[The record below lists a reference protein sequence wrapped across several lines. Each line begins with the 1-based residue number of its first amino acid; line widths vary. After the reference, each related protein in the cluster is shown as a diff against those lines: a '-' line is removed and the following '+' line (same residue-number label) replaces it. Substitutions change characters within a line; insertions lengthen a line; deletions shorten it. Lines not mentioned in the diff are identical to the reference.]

1 MDSVRFISTEN
12 KALIW
17 QLLMEMN
24 AFINIPDHYF
34 SKVKSLYEEII
45 NDVNEKSINS
55 SLSLKERNKIV
66 ISKMIDTIK
75 YYNKEHIQK
84 PLEEVKIRVEEQ
96 YNNRKEEFI
105 KLVNHNKPR
114 DISFN
119 EESDKP
125 FNTEELNSKL
135 NNMIA
140 SRSYDLQESQP
151 PENTKVTKEEE
162 VEKKVNFVPSTND
175 ILNKL
180 KKVDSKSNVDV
191 DSSNNQDK
199 ISEVYDLLKII
210 SQNQQLTL
218 QNQDVIIGLLKK
230 NS

>member
-1 MDSVRFISTEN
+1 MESIHFISTEN

-45 NDVNEKSINS
+45 TEVNEKSKNS
-55 SLSLKERNKIV
+55 NLSLKERNKIV

-75 YYNKEHIQK
+75 FYNKEHIQK

-105 KLVNHNKPR
+105 KLVNHNKPK

-135 NNMIA
+135 NSMIT
-140 SRSYDLQESQP
+140 SRSYDLQASQP
-151 PENTKVTKEEE
+151 PHPPPSSPTVTVNREE
-162 VEKKVNFVPSTND
+162 VEKKVNFVPTTND

-180 KKVDSKSNVDV
+180 KKVDSKKND
-191 DSSNNQDK
+191 DSSISTDK
-199 ISEVYDLLKII
+199 LSQIYDLLKMI
-210 SQNQQLTL
+210 SQNQDT
-218 QNQDVIIGLLKK
+218 IIGLLK
-230 NS
+230 N

>member
-1 MDSVRFISTEN
+1 MESIHFISTEN

-45 NDVNEKSINS
+45 NEVNEKSKNS
-55 SLSLKERNKIV
+55 NLSLKERNKIV

-75 YYNKEHIQK
+75 FYNKEHIQK

-105 KLVNHNKPR
+105 KLVNHNKPK

-135 NNMIA
+135 NSMIT
-140 SRSYDLQESQP
+140 SRSYDLQASQP
-151 PENTKVTKEEE
+151 PPPSSPTVTVNREEI
-162 VEKKVNFVPSTND
+162 EKKVNFVPTTND

-180 KKVDSKSNVDV
+180 KKVDSKKND
-191 DSSNNQDK
+191 DSSISTDK
-199 ISEVYDLLKII
+199 LSQIYDLLKMI
-210 SQNQQLTL
+210 SQNQDT
-218 QNQDVIIGLLKK
+218 IIGLLK
-230 NS
+230 N

>member
-1 MDSVRFISTEN
+1 MESIHFISTEN

-45 NDVNEKSINS
+45 NEVNEKSKNS
-55 SLSLKERNKIV
+55 NLSLKERNKIV

-75 YYNKEHIQK
+75 FYNKEHIQK

-105 KLVNHNKPR
+105 KLVNHNKPK

-135 NNMIA
+135 NSMIT
-140 SRSYDLQESQP
+140 SRSYDLQASQP
-151 PENTKVTKEEE
+151 PPPSSPTVTVNREE
-162 VEKKVNFVPSTND
+162 VEKKVNFVPTTND

-180 KKVDSKSNVDV
+180 KKVDSKKND
-191 DSSNNQDK
+191 DSSISTDK
-199 ISEVYDLLKII
+199 LSQIYDLLKMI
-210 SQNQQLTL
+210 SQNQDT
-218 QNQDVIIGLLKK
+218 IIGLLK
-230 NS
+230 N

>member
-1 MDSVRFISTEN
+1 MESIHFISTEN

-45 NDVNEKSINS
+45 NEVNEKSKNS
-55 SLSLKERNKIV
+55 NLSLKERNKIV

-75 YYNKEHIQK
+75 FYNKEHIQK

-105 KLVNHNKPR
+105 KLVNHNKPK

-135 NNMIA
+135 NSMIT
-140 SRSYDLQESQP
+140 SRSYDLQASQP
-151 PENTKVTKEEE
+151 PPPSSPTVTVNREE
-162 VEKKVNFVPSTND
+162 VEKKVNFVPTIPTTND

-180 KKVDSKSNVDV
+180 KKVDSKKND
-191 DSSNNQDK
+191 DSSISTDK
-199 ISEVYDLLKII
+199 LSQIYDLLKMI
-210 SQNQQLTL
+210 SQNQDT
-218 QNQDVIIGLLKK
+218 IIGLLK
-230 NS
+230 N

>member
-1 MDSVRFISTEN
+1 MESIHFISTEN

-45 NDVNEKSINS
+45 NEVNEKSMNS
-55 SLSLKERNKIV
+55 NLSLKERNKIV

-75 YYNKEHIQK
+75 FYNKEHIQK

-105 KLVNHNKPR
+105 KLVNHNKPK

-135 NNMIA
+135 NSMIT
-140 SRSYDLQESQP
+140 SRSYDLQASQP
-151 PENTKVTKEEE
+151 PPPSSPTVTVNREE
-162 VEKKVNFVPSTND
+162 VEKKVNFVPTIPTTND

-180 KKVDSKSNVDV
+180 KKVDSKKND
-191 DSSNNQDK
+191 DSSISTDK
-199 ISEVYDLLKII
+199 LSQIYDLLKMI
-210 SQNQQLTL
+210 SQNQDT
-218 QNQDVIIGLLKK
+218 IIGLLK
-230 NS
+230 N